1 MGVRFHLFDLGISI
15 AAASNHYSMH
25 NQRTPSIHDARYRAA
40 IDILVE
46 TRKQCNVSQTTL
58 AERVGFTQPDVSKIE
73 RYERRLDIMEFLD
86 FLHAITGSDSSL
98 MEHVWKRIYEC
109 HD

>member
-1 MGVRFHLFDLGISI
+1 M
-15 AAASNHYSMH
+15 N
-25 NQRTPSIHDARYRAA
+25 NQRIPSIHDARYRAA

-46 TRKQCNVSQTTL
+46 TRKKCNVSQAVL

-86 FLHAITGSDSSL
+86 FLHAITGSDKTL
-98 MEHVWKRIYEC
+98 MNRVWNKVNEC
-109 HD
+109 HDRS